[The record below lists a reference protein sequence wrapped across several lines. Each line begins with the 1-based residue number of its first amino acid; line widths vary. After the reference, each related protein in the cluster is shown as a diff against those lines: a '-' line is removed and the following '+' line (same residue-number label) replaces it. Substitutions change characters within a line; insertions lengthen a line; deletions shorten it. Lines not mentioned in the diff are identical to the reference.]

1 MITTFIL
8 RRANK
13 MSRYAN
19 LTREQ
24 LIQKLEA
31 LECTSLVP
39 SHEPLPLQTT
49 ATKQERKSKKK
60 AEKPFHFPAHP
71 TRHIALLIS
80 YHGWPYSGLALQ
92 APATPDGPPIPTVE
106 AELLAALEKTRLIA
120 EGKGWEGCGFGRCGR
135 TDRGVSGEGQVVNLW
150 VRSSRKRGDGGGE
163 LGDGWR
169 DAAEPEVEKTVIV
182 QEDEGQGGK
191 EEKSKIVRPPRQPSE
206 FPYPKLLNSVLP
218 PSIRI
223 LAWSPIPSS
232 FDSRFSCTYRHYRY
246 AFHTRPTPTS
256 PELDLEL
263 MRQGAQLLLG
273 EHDYRNFCKLDGSK
287 QIENHTRGVLK
298 AWFEGGESQGV
309 GEGMMVFNLIGTAF
323 LWHQVRHIIAVL
335 FLVGAKLEPPSIVS
349 DLLDVERF
357 PSKPNYTM
365 GHPLPLT
372 LHHCGYPD
380 DLIDWRF
387 GGYDGPWQRLSDD
400 EKEKKYNLAMG
411 GREGLDRQLEVA
423 RQEAQ
428 LRSWQIS
435 GSLRK
440 LDSIFGPSRAEKS
453 AGALWPIGGGDYMMS
468 GKYKKVQDRPRGE
481 TPDEVNRKWR
491 EGKGKIRKEAREAKG
506 MDVDEE

>member
-1 MITTFIL
+1 M
-8 RRANK
+8 
-13 MSRYAN
+13 
-19 LTREQ
+19 
-24 LIQKLEA
+24 
-31 LECTSLVP
+31 V
-39 SHEPLPLQTT
+39 
-49 ATKQERKSKKK
+49 
-60 AEKPFHFPAHP
+60 
-71 TRHIALLIS
+71 
-80 YHGWPYSGLALQ
+80 
-92 APATPDGPPIPTVE
+92 VE
-106 AELLAALEKTRLIA
+106 
-120 EGKGWEGCGFGRCGR
+120 
-135 TDRGVSGEGQVVNLW
+135 
-150 VRSSRKRGDGGGE
+150 GE

-169 DAAEPEVEKTVIV
+169 DAVEPEVEKMEKTVIV
-182 QEDEGQGGK
+182 QEDEEKGVK
-191 EEKSKIVRPPRQPSE
+191 EKKSKVIQPPRQPSE

-223 LAWSPIPSS
+223 LAWSPIPAS

-309 GEGMMVFNLIGTAF
+309 GDGMMVFNLIGTAF

-349 DLLDVERF
+349 DLLDVKRF

-387 GGYDGPWQRLSDD
+387 GGYDGPWQRLSED

-440 LDSIFGPSRAEKS
+440 LDSIFGPSRAEKY

-468 GKYKKVQDRPRGE
+468 GKYKKVEDRPRGE

-506 MDVDEE
+506 MDVDE